1 MEIYLQ
7 NAGEEQRTEI
17 PTQYTAIL
25 QQWHLYSHLLASK
38 PDTADKAAGTLRR
51 AVRPRGFACIS
62 GGLQLAFQVKSNGMC
77 LLLWLLSVV
86 STVQEAMK
94 VRFRANAVLERKKG
108 ERA

>member
-1 MEIYLQ
+1 
-7 NAGEEQRTEI
+7 
-17 PTQYTAIL
+17 
-25 QQWHLYSHLLASK
+25 
-38 PDTADKAAGTLRR
+38 
-51 AVRPRGFACIS
+51 
-62 GGLQLAFQVKSNGMC
+62 LQLAFQVKSNGMC

>member
-1 MEIYLQ
+1 MASFAATGWPANQ
-7 NAGEEQRTEI
+7 TQ
-17 PTQYTAIL
+17 PT
-25 QQWHLYSHLLASK
+25 
-38 PDTADKAAGTLRR
+38 KAAGTLRR
-51 AVRPRGFACIS
+51 AVRPRAFACIS
-62 GGLQLAFQVKSNGMC
+62 GGLQLAFKVKSNGVKSNGMC